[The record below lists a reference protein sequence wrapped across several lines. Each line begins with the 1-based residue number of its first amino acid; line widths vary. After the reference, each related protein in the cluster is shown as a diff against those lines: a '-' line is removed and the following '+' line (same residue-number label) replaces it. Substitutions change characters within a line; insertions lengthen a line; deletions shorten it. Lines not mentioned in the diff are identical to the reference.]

1 MLAPSTP
8 GRGSVVEEGRPD
20 ERRLSH
26 AEMEELLE
34 ILLGGGWSR
43 LGGDAL
49 DWSDLDEH

>member
-1 MLAPSTP
+1 MADEWRS
-8 GRGSVVEEGRPD
+8 E
-20 ERRLSH
+20 ERRLTH